1 LTNTLWRMLYFS
13 YREYSLKGCILG
25 INNYYFSWVYDR
37 DNWDKR
43 KKDKKNIKVL
53 EEIIS
58 LGFQI
63 LQNKISGGLIDFNNE
78 ASIQMQLGIILNTIG
93 KLFESK
99 QNDTFNIELESN
111 FFINSNFV
119 KSGSNKAKIDIAMC
133 FGNKDTFSTAAIELK
148 YLKKSSFR
156 EPNNRYDVICDISN
170 LEKYKEEYF
179 DIGYLLVLTDHEH
192 YVNQKEY
199 SDGTKDFDF
208 RHNIQY
214 KSKTKLV
221 YRTEKP
227 YGQPLVLNGNYFF
240 KWNTLHLINN
250 KKLFVL
256 ILEC

>member
-1 LTNTLWRMLYFS
+1 
-13 YREYSLKGCILG
+13 
-25 INNYYFSWVYDR
+25 
-37 DNWDKR
+37 
-43 KKDKKNIKVL
+43 
-53 EEIIS
+53 
-58 LGFQI
+58 
-63 LQNKISGGLIDFNNE
+63 
-78 ASIQMQLGIILNTIG
+78 
-93 KLFESK
+93 
-99 QNDTFNIELESN
+99 
-111 FFINSNFV
+111 
-119 KSGSNKAKIDIAMC
+119 MC
-133 FGNKDTFSTAAIELK
+133 FGNKEAFSTAAIELK
-148 YLKKSSFR
+148 YLKKLNHR

-199 SDGTKDFDF
+199 SDDTKDFDF

-214 KSKTKLV
+214 KAKTKLV

-227 YGQPLVLNGNYFF
+227 YGQPLVLNGNYTF